1 MPAITYRNTER
12 KNHYAVS
19 LCQNAVSVNSFGVSF
34 SWNSDLC
41 EKCFVSMSRCF
52 DLEFY
57 TTVWLVAGRVPIA
70 AILVPLQTIYV

>member
-1 MPAITYRNTER
+1 MPSTTYRNAER

-19 LCQNAVSVNSFGVSF
+19 LCPNAVSVNSFGVSF
-34 SWNSDLC
+34 SWNGDLRGSD
-41 EKCFVSMSRCF
+41 FASMSRWF
-52 DLEFY
+52 DLGLY